1 MSGVNDSQVGG
12 SHYKSSFQHWDLVT
26 CLKMSYFQAQ
36 ITRYVTRWRK
46 KNGLED
52 LEKALHY
59 TVKYI
64 NVEEARHK
72 FANDTLTNYI
82 VTNKLTGEEAGIFNM
97 LVQYELGD
105 IDRLIHVGATIRGL
119 LDVLSGKTADPA
131 FLEDRDEWKTK

>member
-26 CLKMSYFQAQ
+26 CLKMSYFHAQ

-64 NVEEARHK
+64 AVEEERHAFDNK
-72 FANDTLTNYI
+72 VLTNYI
-82 VTNKLTGEEAGIFNM
+82 EVNALTEEEARVFNM
-97 LVQYELGD
+97 LTQYDLGD
-105 IDRLIHVGATIRGL
+105 IDRLYYVRDSIKAL
-119 LDVLSGKTADPA
+119 LDILAGKRVDPA
-131 FLEDRDEWKTK
+131 FIEDRDEWKTK